1 MAHGSVPLAG
11 TPQKL
16 DLAEGAPH
24 WVQNLGDGPMYV
36 QAVTGNTAPTDLDA
50 ARFVIP
56 PKGSLLLTAH
66 AGESTFAWGHHGGLV
81 GHSQTPG
88 AGAVVPS
95 AYATYSA
102 VSGAATTGTGR
113 TSVPV
118 FHNFTPDGVG
128 LLLIELYSQST
139 PPQYSIAFQR
149 VASTPDASRA
159 VPNDHW
165 LRVTAGDATVFSLQ
179 WGNSGQRIFNWDRG
193 NRLLRRRIATKGWD
207 AGDTV
212 SVEFWPSEPP
222 AA

>member
-56 PKGSLLLTAH
+56 PKGSLVLTAH

-88 AGAVVPS
+88 AGALIAS
-95 AYATYSA
+95 AFYDHDW
-102 VSGAATTGTGR
+102 
-113 TSVPV
+113 P
-118 FHNFTPDGVG
+118 
-128 LLLIELYSQST
+128 I
-139 PPQYSIAFQR
+139 
-149 VASTPDASRA
+149 SRKR
-159 VPNDHW
+159 D
-165 LRVTAGDATVFSLQ
+165 R
-179 WGNSGQRIFNWDRG
+179 RG
-193 NRLLRRRIATKGWD
+193 NRFIGERNTPFSIGDRNYFLTINADSSSSTAVSVSVIGD
-207 AGDTV
+207 ASGDGTIWMVVLSGTTERARGSFTNRGSYYLSVTPAFRVGDTLTLQL
-212 SVEFWPSEPP
+212 WASEPP
-222 AA
+222 SA